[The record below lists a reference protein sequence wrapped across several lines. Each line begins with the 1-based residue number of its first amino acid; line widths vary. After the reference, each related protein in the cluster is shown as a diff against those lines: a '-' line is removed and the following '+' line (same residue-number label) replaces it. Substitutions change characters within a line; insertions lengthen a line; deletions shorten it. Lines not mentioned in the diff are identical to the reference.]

1 MLLFFFLGILLVVT
15 AIFIRPSWLFG
26 ILSLVSFAVFFEVWQ
41 NGWSDYLFFVAGIFV
56 LVLELFTPTAGLLGF
71 AGLILAGFG
80 LYQSMLTL
88 EYFLTLMVLALIF
101 AGFLIYV
108 YLKGGKEPVMAGSL
122 VLNLSLNQKSGYSS
136 HDDLSNLI
144 GARGRVLND
153 LRPVGR
159 VDFSGDF
166 RQAISQE
173 DLIRAGEWVRVV
185 KVSGAQIY
193 VRKEVEDGY

>member
-1 MLLFFFLGILLVVT
+1 MLIFFFLGILLVVT

-26 ILSLVSFAVFFEVWQ
+26 ILSLASFAVFFEVWQ

-101 AGFLIYV
+101 AGFLIYA